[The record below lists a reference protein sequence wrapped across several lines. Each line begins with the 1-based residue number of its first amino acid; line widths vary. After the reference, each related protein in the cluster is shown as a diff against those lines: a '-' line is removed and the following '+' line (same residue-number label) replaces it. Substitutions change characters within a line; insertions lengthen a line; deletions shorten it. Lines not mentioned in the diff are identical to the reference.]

1 MFTVA
6 KIKHFFQRNK
16 YFLRKFTFNAH
27 FFLSTDIRRRVRSG
41 KSIKG
46 LVPEP
51 IEQDVQ
57 RLYTSHSWQ
66 EELG

>member
-27 FFLSTDIRRRVRSG
+27 FFLSTDIRHRVRSG
-41 KSIKG
+41 ESIKG
-46 LVPEP
+46 PVPEP

-57 RLYTSHSWQ
+57 RIARKREKRLH
-66 EELG
+66 